1 MKTTFSGIRMRG
13 APSPDS
19 RIKGGADGETKMA
32 DKYAAR
38 HLFPDDAVT
47 WKKVYVPSS
56 PHYLV
61 QLRFSFGSGN
71 YFLHFLSYIG
81 RKGERKKRRKTFSQP
96 AGFELARRIPI
107 GFQVQ
112 RLNHSATTACLFR
125 YI

>member
-1 MKTTFSGIRMRG
+1 MKTTFSGDRGIRMRG

-61 QLRFSFGSGN
+61 QLRFSFGSRN
-71 YFLHFLSYIG
+71 YFLHFLSYIE
-81 RKGERKKRRKTFSQP
+81 RICRIILKERNRSRSRQDSNLRGESP
-96 AGFELARRIPI
+96 
-107 GFQVQ
+107 
-112 RLNHSATTACLFR
+112 
-125 YI
+125 